1 MSKGRQVMI
10 TICDDSTG
18 EETREYRRFTGDELT
33 SPEGQAIEW
42 LKSQEVD
49 PLDVK

>member
-1 MSKGRQVMI
+1 MMKGRQVII
-10 TICDDSTG
+10 TIFDDCTG
-18 EETREYRRFTGDELT
+18 ESVKVNQEFKGDELT

-49 PLDVK
+49 SLDG